1 MVKFFIITSLTEIN
15 YNQLKKYDKILA
27 ANPNLWHACN
37 EKGLNTSLLSDE
49 LTRSEI
55 LSCYNFAN
63 RILKKISFKEKEL
76 DFIEFFRIY
85 YWEFFY
91 EYKLLNI
98 FFNKKKSI
106 IFYLNENLKK
116 NPSSHLEILKPEYL
130 LNFYIKNNLRNFY
143 IIKKFDIL
151 NIFKIKLITIIKFF
165 YNLNKKKNLF
175 FNFPSKKIYDNL
187 FVASDNDLDKLIKL
201 CKDKDLKKNN
211 LIFGIH
217 KSKDKIIKF
226 FKEKN
231 SKVEFFDINLFI
243 KFNLNIILQKKFEAS
258 DYLNKI
264 LDKYKIKISKDYFKN
279 LNNDYSRA
287 KLTNNILKDFFIQ
300 NDVREIHLVDFNG
313 FIERSIEQ
321 LSKILKMKINLYP
334 HGWLGNP
341 EAYFF
346 NLGKYFYNGILEKK
360 ILVENNKNLEF
371 SKIKKN
377 IIKKSIPKKV
387 NKVLILTTRARN
399 RFASNLN
406 TKKFLSDWNI
416 FLKTLV
422 KYNTFEIHFKFHPNH
437 NYKDWLINFMSKNN
451 LRNYTI
457 VDGDIAKISNNYDL
471 VIDFGMPGSATREI
485 LFSGTLILI
494 YTGLYSFDRGTNS
507 YLYNSE
513 FTIDNINH
521 LCENFTDCIKNPLIE
536 LKKIKLNNKK
546 LSKLL

>member
-1 MVKFFIITSLTEIN
+1 MLKFFIITSLTEIN
-15 YNQLKKYDKILA
+15 YNKLKKYDKILA

-63 RILKKISFKEKEL
+63 RILKKKSFKEKEF

-98 FFNKKKSI
+98 FFNKKKNI

-116 NPSSHLEILKPEYL
+116 IPNSHLEILKPEYL
-130 LNFYIKNNLRNFY
+130 LNFYVKNNYRNFY
-143 IIKKFDIL
+143 LIKKFDIL
-151 NIFKIKLITIIKFF
+151 NNFRVKLIEIIKFF
-165 YNLNKKKNLF
+165 YNLNKKKNLI

-201 CKDKDLKKNN
+201 FKDKNLKKNN

-217 KSKDKIIKF
+217 KSQEKIINF

-231 SKVEFFDINLFI
+231 SNVEFFDINLFI
-243 KFNLNIILQKKFEAS
+243 KFNLNIILHKKIKVS
-258 DYLNKI
+258 DYLNNI

-279 LNNDYSRA
+279 LNSDYLRA
-287 KLTNNILKDFFIQ
+287 KLTINILKDFFTK
-300 NDVREIHLVDFNG
+300 NNVSEIYLVDFNG

-321 LSKILKMKINLYP
+321 LSKILQMKINLYP

-346 NLGKYFYNGILEKK
+346 NLGKYFYNGILEKQ
-360 ILVENNKNLEF
+360 ILSKQNKNLEF
-371 SKIKKN
+371 FKIKRN
-377 IIKKSIPKKV
+377 ISAKSIPKKI
-387 NKVLILTTRARN
+387 NKILILTTRARN

-406 TKKFLSDWNI
+406 TKNFLSDWNI

-422 KYNTFEIHFKFHPNH
+422 EHNFFEIHFKFHPNH

-457 VDGDIAKISNNYDL
+457 VDGDIAKISSNYDL

-485 LFSGTLILI
+485 LFSGTPILI
-494 YTGLYSFDRGTNS
+494 YSGLYSFDRGTNS

-513 FTIDNINH
+513 FTMDNINH
-521 LCENFTDCIKNPLIE
+521 LCEKFTDCIINPLTE

>member
-1 MVKFFIITSLTEIN
+1 MKKFFIITSLTEIN

-37 EKGLNTSLLSDE
+37 EKGLNTLLLSDE
-49 LTRSEI
+49 LTKSEI

-63 RILKKISFKEKEL
+63 RILKKKNFKEKEF

-98 FFNKKKSI
+98 FFNKKKKI

-116 NPSSHLEILKPEYL
+116 IPNSHLEILKPEYL
-130 LNFYIKNNLRNFY
+130 LNFYLKNNYKNFY
-143 IIKKFDIL
+143 LIKKFDIL
-151 NIFKIKLITIIKFF
+151 NNFRIKLIEIIKFF
-165 YNLNKKKNLF
+165 YNLKKKKNLI

-201 CKDKDLKKNN
+201 FKDKNLKKNN
-211 LIFGIH
+211 LIFGEH
-217 KSKDKIIKF
+217 KSKEKIINF

-231 SKVEFFDINLFI
+231 SNVEFFDMNLFI
-243 KFNLNIILQKKFEAS
+243 KFNLNIILHKKIVVS
-258 DYLNKI
+258 DYLDNI
-264 LDKYKIKISKDYFKN
+264 LYKYKIKISKDYFKN
-279 LNNDYSRA
+279 LNSDYLRA
-287 KLTNNILKDFFIQ
+287 KLTINILKVFFTK
-300 NDVREIHLVDFNG
+300 NNVREIYLVDFNG

-321 LSKILKMKINLYP
+321 LSKILQMKINLYP

-360 ILVENNKNLEF
+360 ILAKQNKNLDF
-371 SKIKKN
+371 LKIKKN
-377 IIKKSIPKKV
+377 ISEKSIAKKI
-387 NKVLILTTRARN
+387 NKILILTTRARN
-399 RFASNLN
+399 RFASNLS

-422 KYNTFEIHFKFHPNH
+422 KHNSFEIHFKFHPNH

-457 VDGDIAKISNNYDL
+457 VDGDIAKISSNYDL

-485 LFSGTLILI
+485 LFSGTPILI
-494 YTGLYSFDRGTNS
+494 YSGLYSFDRGTNS

-521 LCENFTDCIKNPLIE
+521 LCEKFTDCIINPLIE

>member
-15 YNQLKKYDKILA
+15 YNKLKKYDKILA

-55 LSCYNFAN
+55 LSCYNFAS
-63 RILKKISFKEKEL
+63 RILKKKSFKEKEF

-98 FFNKKKSI
+98 FFNKKKKI
-106 IFYLNENLKK
+106 TFYLNENLKK
-116 NPSSHLEILKPEYL
+116 IPNSHLEILKPEYL
-130 LNFYIKNNLRNFY
+130 LNFYVKNNYRNFY
-143 IIKKFDIL
+143 LIKKFDIL
-151 NIFKIKLITIIKFF
+151 NNFRVKLIEIIKFF
-165 YNLNKKKNLF
+165 YNLNKKKNLI

-201 CKDKDLKKNN
+201 FKDKNLKKNN

-217 KSKDKIIKF
+217 KNQEKIINF
-226 FKEKN
+226 FKKKN
-231 SKVEFFDINLFI
+231 SNVEFFDINLFI
-243 KFNLNIILQKKFEAS
+243 KFNLNIILYKKIKVS
-258 DYLNKI
+258 DYLNNI

-279 LNNDYSRA
+279 LNSDYLRA
-287 KLTNNILKDFFIQ
+287 KLTINILKDFFMK
-300 NDVREIHLVDFNG
+300 NNVSEIYLVDFNG

-321 LSKILKMKINLYP
+321 LSKILQMKINLYP

-346 NLGKYFYNGILEKK
+346 NSGKYFYNGIFEKQ
-360 ILVENNKNLEF
+360 ILAKQNKNLEF
-371 SKIKKN
+371 FKIKRN
-377 IIKKSIPKKV
+377 ISEKSIPKKI
-387 NKVLILTTRARN
+387 NKILILTTRARN

-422 KYNTFEIHFKFHPNH
+422 EYNSFEIHFKFHPNH

-457 VDGDIAKISNNYDL
+457 VDGDIAKISSNYDL

-485 LFSGTLILI
+485 LFSGTPILI
-494 YTGLYSFDRGTNS
+494 YSGLYSFDRGTNS

-513 FTIDNINH
+513 FTLDNINH
-521 LCENFTDCIKNPLIE
+521 LCEKFTDCIINPLTE